1 MDNKELLEKAN
12 KQLENNY
19 DKKILALKEQIQR
32 IIGGIEVL
40 EKLKE
45 EITTPNEKE

>member
-1 MDNKELLEKAN
+1 MAMVRALHTATYP
-12 KQLENNY
+12 NNY

>member
-1 MDNKELLEKAN
+1 MKETPKDEEKELIS
-12 KQLENNY
+12 NY
-19 DKKILALKEQIQR
+19 NKKILALKEQIQR

-45 EITTPNEKE
+45 EIKTPKKKE

>member
-1 MDNKELLEKAN
+1 MNKEELHDS
-12 KQLENNY
+12 Y

-45 EITTPNEKE
+45 EIKTPTKKE

>member
-1 MDNKELLEKAN
+1 MDKKELL
-12 KQLENNY
+12 NNY

-32 IIGGIEVL
+32 RIGGIEVL